1 VSKEVTIGKD
11 DAGHAVHLDV
21 ARLVKTRLLVTANSG
36 GGKSWLLR
44 LLFEQLGK
52 STQIIVLDREGE
64 FVTLREVLDLLIV
77 GPEGEIPADVRSAPL
92 LVRRLMEK
100 EISAVIDMSEMK
112 LPQQRAY
119 VRTFLDSMLELKK
132 DLWHPCIV
140 GLDETHLFA
149 PEKGQSEAADSVIGL
164 ATLGRKRGFC
174 AVYAT
179 QRISKLHK
187 DAAAEL
193 LNKFIGRTT
202 LDIDQDRA
210 ADELGM
216 NRKDARPVLRDLS
229 PIGAE
234 GEFFGF
240 GPAMSG
246 AGVRKMR
253 VGKVQTTHPE
263 AGRGRT
269 LTPPKPSSTITA
281 LLPELKDLPQQAQA
295 EAKDIGEARAR
306 IRELER
312 AVKTATSGTADPA
325 AVADLR
331 KAVAGR
337 DAVIKQLRKG
347 LEDAMKVVAQIEAKG
362 FEKTAVDPNQVRK
375 AVEAATDQIVRLVEQ
390 TIGRREAEVAA
401 LKKEA
406 KALLDRLG
414 KLLEQDVNVK
424 VEVRHNEPFT
434 VSQPHPSRPPRATRQ
449 PPADGTP
456 GELTEMKR
464 RMLTALAQ
472 HPEGLTKAQILIHS
486 RYSSNGSTSAAF
498 ADLVRDGWADVPAPS
513 SLRITDAGA
522 AALGPYD
529 PLPSGA
535 QLRQLRLEDPNYSV
549 MEKKILSALFDAYPN
564 PIAKGELLEKVGYSS
579 NGSTSAVF
587 AKLVKLGWAK
597 SAGAGQLKASDDFF
611 TE

>member
-149 PEKGQSEAADSVIGL
+149 PEKGQSEAADSVIG
-164 ATLGRKRGFC
+164 
-174 AVYAT
+174 
-179 QRISKLHK
+179 
-187 DAAAEL
+187 
-193 LNKFIGRTT
+193 RTT

-337 DAVIKQLRKG
+337 DAVIKQLRKR